1 MKKKKDLDLAPSRRE
16 RKTLGQ
22 YILLFFLVLYTLFCA
37 LPIVLVFVA
46 AFSDEKTIVQN
57 GFSFIPKKWSLD
69 GINAV
74 LRYGKQLATS
84 YGVTIFITVVGTL
97 VGLLIMA
104 MFAYSISRK
113 DFMLGK
119 FLSVY
124 LLIPMLFSGGQLSCY
139 IIYTSMYGLKDNI
152 ALLIL
157 PLCVSTM
164 NVIILRTYIANSIPE
179 PVTIKV
185 TRACFN
191 LANPDSEQVKKVQDA
206 INEYIKDKINVQIE
220 LTDIGSGEYTE
231 KANLALA
238 NNEINLLWT
247 ASWEST
253 IGTNDLVPANA
264 VYDITDLLPGTPL
277 YESMD
282 EGQWEATKY
291 DGKNYFVPVYK
302 DNVEGYDVMFRK
314 DLVDKYGWDIS
325 SVKTLADLEPM
336 LADLEAE
343 GLKYP
348 YLSQKTA
355 MFYRYYINDFDFFTA
370 DSQSNWVAVD
380 RSTNEVVDTVLTD
393 QYKEFC
399 TLMAKWAEAGYISE
413 DEVTKTTT
421 DTTTQTQDWGIS
433 WWTDIPVNAEANS
446 RYNQEVVMTPIT
458 DRWAHS
464 TSALG
469 SCYAVTANST
479 PEEAQACVDFLGL
492 LYTDSKLADLYT
504 FGIEG
509 EDFNYVD
516 GKVEQTDAGKYNHS
530 MWESASATIVTPL
543 TTEPDDK
550 AELYKDFNGGANT
563 SCAAGFRFD
572 KSEVADKYAACQ
584 NVFNEYG
591 FALENGGYG
600 VDQIEDTIAQY
611 QAALD
616 EAGYQDVLAAFQAQY
631 DEWKAE
637 NGSETTDE
645 SVEEESSSVA
655 E

>member
-1 MKKKKDLDLAPSRRE
+1 MK
-16 RKTLGQ
+16 RK
-22 YILLFFLVLYTLFCA
+22 LFAVSM
-37 LPIVLVFVA
+37 A
-46 AFSDEKTIVQN
+46 A
-57 GFSFIPKKWSLD
+57 
-69 GINAV
+69 AM
-74 LRYGKQLATS
+74 ATS
-84 YGVTIFITVVGTL
+84 CFAGT
-97 VGLLIMA
+97 A
-104 MFAYSISRK
+104 FASDS
-113 DFMLGK
+113 
-119 FLSVY
+119 
-124 LLIPMLFSGGQLSCY
+124 
-139 IIYTSMYGLKDNI
+139 
-152 ALLIL
+152 
-157 PLCVSTM
+157 
-164 NVIILRTYIANSIPE
+164 E

-220 LTDIGSGEYTE
+220 LTDIGSGEYTD

-253 IGTNDLVPANA
+253 IGTNDLVPASA

-302 DNVEGYDVMFRK
+302 DNTEGFDVMFRK

-370 DSQSNWVAVD
+370 DATANWVAVD
-380 RSTNEVVDTVLTD
+380 KNTNEVVDTIQTD

-399 TLMAKWAEAGYISE
+399 TLMAEWAEKGYISE
-413 DEVTKTTT
+413 DDVTKTTT
-421 DTTTQTQDWGIS
+421 DTTTQTQDWALS

-446 RYNQEVVMTPIT
+446 RYGQEVEMAPIT

-469 SCYAVTANST
+469 SVWCVTANST
-479 PEEAQACVDFLGL
+479 EEQAKACIDFMGL
-492 LYTDSKLADLYT
+492 LYTDSKLADMWT

-509 EDFNYVD
+509 EDYSYDENGQVVQNSD
-516 GKVEQTDAGKYNHS
+516 KYNHS
-530 MWESASATIVTPL
+530 MWESASATIVTPVAG
-543 TTEPDDK
+543 EPENK
-550 AELYKDFNGGANT
+550 ADLYEDFNGGAKT
-563 SCAAGFRFD
+563 SPAAGFRFD
-572 KSEVADKYAACQ
+572 KSPVEAQFAACQ
-584 NVFNEYG
+584 NVFETYG
-591 FALENGGYG
+591 FPLENGGFAAAD
-600 VDQIEDTIAQY
+600 VDATIEAY

-616 EAGYQDVLAAFQAQY
+616 EAGYQDVLAEFQSQY
-631 DEWKAE
+631 DAWKAQ
-637 NGSETTDE
+637 
-645 SVEEESSSVA
+645 
-655 E
+655 

>member
-1 MKKKKDLDLAPSRRE
+1 
-16 RKTLGQ
+16 
-22 YILLFFLVLYTLFCA
+22 
-37 LPIVLVFVA
+37 
-46 AFSDEKTIVQN
+46 
-57 GFSFIPKKWSLD
+57 
-69 GINAV
+69 
-74 LRYGKQLATS
+74 
-84 YGVTIFITVVGTL
+84 
-97 VGLLIMA
+97 
-104 MFAYSISRK
+104 
-113 DFMLGK
+113 
-119 FLSVY
+119 
-124 LLIPMLFSGGQLSCY
+124 
-139 IIYTSMYGLKDNI
+139 
-152 ALLIL
+152 
-157 PLCVSTM
+157 
-164 NVIILRTYIANSIPE
+164 
-179 PVTIKV
+179 
-185 TRACFN
+185 
-191 LANPDSEQVKKVQDA
+191 
-206 INEYIKDKINVQIE
+206 
-220 LTDIGSGEYTE
+220 
-231 KANLALA
+231 
-238 NNEINLLWT
+238 
-247 ASWEST
+247 
-253 IGTNDLVPANA
+253 
-264 VYDITDLLPGTPL
+264 
-277 YESMD
+277 
-282 EGQWEATKY
+282 
-291 DGKNYFVPVYK
+291 
-302 DNVEGYDVMFRK
+302 
-314 DLVDKYGWDIS
+314 
-325 SVKTLADLEPM
+325 
-336 LADLEAE
+336 
-343 GLKYP
+343 
-348 YLSQKTA
+348 

-370 DSQSNWVAVD
+370 DAQSNWVAVD

-469 SCYAVTANST
+469 SCYAVTANCT
-479 PEEAQACVDFLGL
+479 PEEAQACIDFLGL

-516 GKVEQTDAGKYNHS
+516 GKVEQTAAGKYNHS

-550 AELYKDFNGGANT
+550 ADLYKEFNGGANT

-572 KSEVADKYAACQ
+572 KNEVADKYAACQ

-600 VDQIEDTIAQY
+600 VDQVEDAIAQY

>member
-1 MKKKKDLDLAPSRRE
+1 MK
-16 RKTLGQ
+16 RK
-22 YILLFFLVLYTLFCA
+22 LFAVSM
-37 LPIVLVFVA
+37 A
-46 AFSDEKTIVQN
+46 A
-57 GFSFIPKKWSLD
+57 
-69 GINAV
+69 AM
-74 LRYGKQLATS
+74 ATS
-84 YGVTIFITVVGTL
+84 CFAGT
-97 VGLLIMA
+97 A
-104 MFAYSISRK
+104 FASDS
-113 DFMLGK
+113 
-119 FLSVY
+119 
-124 LLIPMLFSGGQLSCY
+124 
-139 IIYTSMYGLKDNI
+139 
-152 ALLIL
+152 
-157 PLCVSTM
+157 
-164 NVIILRTYIANSIPE
+164 E

-220 LTDIGSGEYTE
+220 LTDIGSGEYTD

-247 ASWEST
+247 ASWEAT

-302 DNVEGYDVMFRK
+302 DNTEGFDVMFRK

-370 DSQSNWVAVD
+370 DAQSNWVAVD
-380 RSTNEVVDTVLTD
+380 RSTNEVVDTVMTD

-421 DTTTQTQDWGIS
+421 DTTTQTKDWGIS

-572 KSEVADKYAACQ
+572 KSAVADKYAACQ

-616 EAGYQDVLAAFQAQY
+616 EAGYQDVLAEFQTQY
-631 DEWKAE
+631 DDWKAE